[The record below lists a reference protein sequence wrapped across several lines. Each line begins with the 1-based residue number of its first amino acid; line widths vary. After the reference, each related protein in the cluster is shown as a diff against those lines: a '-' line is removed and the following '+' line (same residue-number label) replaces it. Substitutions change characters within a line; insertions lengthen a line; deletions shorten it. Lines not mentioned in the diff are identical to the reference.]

1 MIQFVLKYNKYTE
14 GDFLQYTGYKNIP
27 DFYDRVRALLSAD
40 SVSLSDEIIDFPE
53 NAPLAEKMIKRR
65 VVDWEVLP
73 EEKEGVFESAVV
85 CQTAIV
91 MYGVTSA
98 NEYKVAQTQS
108 LKVEYAERST
118 NTIDF
123 LKGRLDSLIGVLNEG
138 KEVKMFP
145 MLDISG

>member
-1 MIQFVLKYNKYTE
+1 MIQFVIKLSCITG
-14 GDFLQYTGYKNIP
+14 GDILQYIGYKDI
-27 DFYDRVRALLSAD
+27 DMFYHRVRSLLMVNETSLPD
-40 SVSLSDEIIDFPE
+40 SIIDFPE
-53 NAPLAEKMIKRR
+53 NAPLSESIIKSMIPDWKSLPDEKK
-65 VVDWEVLP
+65 
-73 EEKEGVFESAVV
+73 GVFESAVV

-123 LKGRLDSLIGVLNEG
+123 LKNKLDSLIGVLNEG

-145 MLDISG
+145 MFDISG

>member
-1 MIQFVLKYNKYTE
+1 M
-14 GDFLQYTGYKNIP
+14 QYIGYKDI
-27 DFYDRVRALLSAD
+27 DVFYHRVRSLLMVNETSLPD
-40 SVSLSDEIIDFPE
+40 SIIDFPE
-53 NAPLAEKMIKRR
+53 NAPLSESIIKSMIP
-65 VVDWEVLP
+65 DWESLP
-73 EEKEGVFESAVV
+73 DEKKGVFESAVV

-123 LKGRLDSLIGVLNEG
+123 LKNKLDSLIGVLNEG

-145 MLDISG
+145 MFDISG

>member
-1 MIQFVLKYNKYTE
+1 M
-14 GDFLQYTGYKNIP
+14 QYTGYKNIP

-98 NEYKVAQTQS
+98 NEYKIAQTQS
-108 LKVEYAERST
+108 LKIEYAETDISLLDVLS
-118 NTIDF
+118 N
-123 LKGRLDSLIGVLNEG
+123 RLDEILSELEDVAAVNAPVVFE
-138 KEVKMFP
+138 
-145 MLDISG
+145 IS